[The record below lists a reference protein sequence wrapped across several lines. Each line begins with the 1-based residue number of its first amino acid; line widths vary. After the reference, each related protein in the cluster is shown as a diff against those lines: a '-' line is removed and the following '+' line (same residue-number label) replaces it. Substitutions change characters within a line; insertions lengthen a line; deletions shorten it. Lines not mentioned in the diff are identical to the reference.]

1 MYVRRFLALGAVL
14 IGTACEVPVDTG
26 TSNPDFGVTSVAV
39 QPHSATV
46 LVGDSLQLSASVI
59 MSNNRPPNSVNW
71 TSTNSGL
78 ATVSS
83 AGVVRGRAAGGLFI
97 RASSGSKRDSAAVT
111 VVDPSPP
118 PVASVSVA
126 PGAVT
131 VTVGGTVSLVATL
144 QDANGNT
151 LAGRAI
157 TWASSNAGVAM
168 VSGTGVVS
176 AAAVGAATITAT
188 SEGYSGTATVS
199 VTAVPVAS
207 VSVSPATAS
216 VQAGQAVQLT
226 ATPKDANGTALSG
239 RSVTWASSNAGV
251 ATVSGGVVSGVAA
264 GSVTIT
270 ATSEGHSGTATV
282 SVTVVPVASVSVS
295 PATASVQAG
304 QTLQLTATPEDAS
317 SSPLSGRAVTWTSS
331 DGGVATVSGTGLVKG
346 VAVGSATI
354 TATSEGQSG
363 SATVAV
369 TVSASAPG
377 TVGDLAVAASTD
389 SSVTLRFTEVDG
401 GMGAPASY
409 DIRYA
414 TGSTLSWGAN
424 TSSVSRGTCA
434 TPVAGTAVGA
444 SRTCTVLGLIAATTY
459 SFELVAFR
467 GTLTVNAVF
476 GGLSNVATGTTT
488 GGTTPPPP
496 PGSGVTYY
504 RTNFTDGTTGPL
516 DVYAY
521 NGGSCTSSSDYV
533 DPGSTHSIK
542 CAIPAATSGAAAL
555 QAWFGNGGLA
565 NQPKDPS
572 LDQDLFEEVRFVL
585 APGAASAIGGTSCNS
600 SNPTSQFKVHKSVYG
615 QVGSARNG
623 WVMSDIGPC
632 SDGNIGIFSEPE
644 MWTINGQESPW
655 PGTYPSLHEGTVY
668 DVVYRYHRYTAQGCG
683 TIAIWFNGTKVMDS
697 PCWSYMGTTNGSAEG
712 LLLWDGAVYLQAG
725 LTPLVVY
732 NLFAQATNYPIGAGT
747 ASR

>member
-1 MYVRRFLALGAVL
+1 MHFQRSLALGAVL
-14 IGTACEVPVDTG
+14 LGSACEVPVDTG
-26 TSNPDFGVTSVAV
+26 ASNPDFGVTSVAV
-39 QPHSATV
+39 QPQSASV

-131 VTVGGTVSLVATL
+131 LTVGGTVSLVATL
-144 QDANGNT
+144 TDANGNT

-157 TWASSNAGVAM
+157 TWASSNAGVA
-168 VSGTGVVS
+168 
-176 AAAVGAATITAT
+176 
-188 SEGYSGTATVS
+188 
-199 VTAVPVAS
+199 
-207 VSVSPATAS
+207 
-216 VQAGQAVQLT
+216 
-226 ATPKDANGTALSG
+226 
-239 RSVTWASSNAGV
+239 
-251 ATVSGGVVSGVAA
+251 
-264 GSVTIT
+264 
-270 ATSEGHSGTATV
+270 
-282 SVTVVPVASVSVS
+282 
-295 PATASVQAG
+295 
-304 QTLQLTATPEDAS
+304 
-317 SSPLSGRAVTWTSS
+317 
-331 DGGVATVSGTGLVKG
+331 TVSGTGRVRG
-346 VAVGSATI
+346 VPAGWGTI

-369 TVSASAPG
+369 TVSATAPG
-377 TVGDLAVAASTD
+377 TVSDLAVAATTD

-401 GMGAPASY
+401 GTGAPASY

-424 TSSVSRGTCA
+424 TSSVTRGTCA
-434 TPVAGTAVGA
+434 TPLSGTTVGGK
-444 SRTCTVLGLIAATTY
+444 RTCTVLGLVASTTY

-467 GTLTVNAVF
+467 GTLTLNAVF
-476 GGLSNVATGTTT
+476 GALSNVATGTTT

-496 PGSGVTYY
+496 PPPCSGVAYY

-521 NGGSCTSSSDYV
+521 NGGSCASSSDYA
-533 DPGSTHSIK
+533 DPGSAHSIK
-542 CAIPAATSGAAAL
+542 CTIPAGTSGAAAL

-600 SNPTSQFKVHKSVYG
+600 SNPTSPVQGHKAGYRPG
-615 QVGSARNG
+615 GGGR
-623 WVMSDIGPC
+623 
-632 SDGNIGIFSEPE
+632 DGLGR
-644 MWTINGQESPW
+644 
-655 PGTYPSLHEGTVY
+655 L
-668 DVVYRYHRYTAQGCG
+668 
-683 TIAIWFNGTKVMDS
+683 
-697 PCWSYMGTTNGSAEG
+697 G
-712 LLLWDGAVYLQAG
+712 LRPV
-725 LTPLVVY
+725 
-732 NLFAQATNYPIGAGT
+732 
-747 ASR
+747 

>member
-1 MYVRRFLALGAVL
+1 
-14 IGTACEVPVDTG
+14 
-26 TSNPDFGVTSVAV
+26 
-39 QPHSATV
+39 
-46 LVGDSLQLSASVI
+46 
-59 MSNNRPPNSVNW
+59 
-71 TSTNSGL
+71 
-78 ATVSS
+78 
-83 AGVVRGRAAGGLFI
+83 
-97 RASSGSKRDSAAVT
+97 
-111 VVDPSPP
+111 
-118 PVASVSVA
+118 
-126 PGAVT
+126 
-131 VTVGGTVSLVATL
+131 
-144 QDANGNT
+144 
-151 LAGRAI
+151 
-157 TWASSNAGVAM
+157 
-168 VSGTGVVS
+168 
-176 AAAVGAATITAT
+176 
-188 SEGYSGTATVS
+188 VS

-216 VQAGQAVQLT
+216 VQAGL
-226 ATPKDANGTALSG
+226 
-239 RSVTWASSNAGV
+239 
-251 ATVSGGVVSGVAA
+251 
-264 GSVTIT
+264 
-270 ATSEGHSGTATV
+270 
-282 SVTVVPVASVSVS
+282 
-295 PATASVQAG
+295 
-304 QTLQLTATPEDAS
+304 TLQLTATPKDAS

-331 DGGVATVSGTGLVKG
+331 NGGVATVSGTGLVTG
-346 VAVGSATI
+346 VAAGSATI

-363 SATVAV
+363 AASV
-369 TVSASAPG
+369 TVSAPAAAPG
-377 TVGDLAVAASTD
+377 TVGDLSVAAVTD

-401 GMGAPASY
+401 GTGAPASY

-424 TSSVSRGTCA
+424 TSSVTRGTCA
-434 TPVAGTAVGA
+434 TPLSGTTVGGK
-444 SRTCTVLGLIAATTY
+444 RTCTVLGLVASTTY

-467 GTLTVNAVF
+467 GTLTLNAVF
-476 GGLSNVATGTTT
+476 GALSNVATGTTT
-488 GGTTPPPP
+488 GGTTPPPPPP

-533 DPGSTHSIK
+533 DPGSAHAIK
-542 CAIPAATSGAAAL
+542 CTIPAATSGAAAL

-644 MWTINGQESPW
+644 MWTINGQEFPW

-732 NLFAQATNYPIGAGT
+732 NLFAQATNYPIGAGA